1 MARTLAESKNP
12 GFARSPFLVQN
23 EAIRPA
29 TAAHHHVDLADILT
43 RMKGTLI
50 MLRPMLLLVIVG
62 ASIMAGCASMNGEST
77 AASSEDKAYVTGSR
91 IAVKDKA
98 MVPPDTDKN
107 TINTIY
113 QRSQV
118 CVGGGACGGKD

>member
-1 MARTLAESKNP
+1 MPR
-12 GFARSPFLVQN
+12 
-23 EAIRPA
+23 AI
-29 TAAHHHVDLADILT
+29 
-43 RMKGTLI
+43 
-50 MLRPMLLLVIVG
+50 LLLAIAG
-62 ASIMAGCASMNGEST
+62 ASLMAGCASMKDESA
-77 AASSEDKAYVTGSR
+77 AASPDDKYYVTGSR

>member
-1 MARTLAESKNP
+1 
-12 GFARSPFLVQN
+12 VQN
-23 EAIRPA
+23 EVIRPA
-29 TAAHHHVDLADILT
+29 TPALGCFLVADLVI

-50 MLRPMLLLVIVG
+50 MLRPILLLVIVG
-62 ASIMAGCASMNGEST
+62 ASTMAGCASTNGEST
-77 AASSEDKAYVTGSR
+77 APSSEDKAYVTGSR
-91 IAVKDKA
+91 IAVKDKS

-118 CVGGGACGGKD
+118 CTGGGACGGAN

>member
-1 MARTLAESKNP
+1 MDTGR
-12 GFARSPFLVQN
+12 
-23 EAIRPA
+23 
-29 TAAHHHVDLADILT
+29 
-43 RMKGTLI
+43 
-50 MLRPMLLLVIVG
+50 
-62 ASIMAGCASMNGEST
+62 ST
-77 AASSEDKAYVTGSR
+77 APPDDDKAYVTGSR

-118 CVGGGACGGKD
+118 CVGGGTCGGAN

>member
-1 MARTLAESKNP
+1 
-12 GFARSPFLVQN
+12 
-23 EAIRPA
+23 
-29 TAAHHHVDLADILT
+29 
-43 RMKGTLI
+43 
-50 MLRPMLLLVIVG
+50 MLRPILLLVIVG
-62 ASIMAGCASMNGEST
+62 ASLTAGCASM
-77 AASSEDKAYVTGSR
+77 EDRERSRTPDDKYYVTGSR

-118 CVGGGACGGKD
+118 CVGGGTCGGAN